1 MDSVVTEDRSGAD
14 DRFDT
19 ARITAAVDALAEKHA
34 GREDVFRSAL
44 AQLLKAEMIEA
55 RATAQ
60 AVLLKDRHGRRCA
73 ERLCFMQDEIIR
85 ILYSAA
91 TRHLYRSHVPSGAE
105 RMAVVATGGY
115 GRGLMAPE
123 SDIDLL
129 FILPYKQTAWGEQVA
144 EAILYCLWD
153 MGLKVGHAT
162 RSVDE
167 CIRQARGD
175 MTIRTAIL
183 ETRFLTGDQPLYDE
197 LVARFDKDVVQGTAS
212 EFVTAKL
219 AEREERHRRAG
230 QSRYLVEPN
239 VKDGKGGLRD
249 LHTLF
254 WIAKYVY
261 RVRETDELV
270 ERGVFDAQEYRTFRR
285 CADFLWSVRCNLHFV
300 SGRAEERLSF
310 DMQREIAV
318 RLGYTSHPG
327 MQDVER
333 FMKHY
338 FLVAKDV
345 GDLTAILCAK
355 LEDEQA
361 KPAPVLSRMVAR
373 LRPSAQR
380 RRVPDSD
387 DFIID
392 NNRINLAAPD
402 VFKHD
407 PVNLIRIFRLAQKNN
422 LAFHP
427 DAMRT
432 VTRSLKLINTQLRE
446 NPEANRLFMEI
457 LTSDNAEIVLR
468 RMNETGVLGHFI
480 RAFGKI
486 VSMMQFN
493 MYHHYTVD
501 EHLIRCVGYLQEIER
516 GGNDEFVVASD
527 LFRKIQP
534 EHRAVIYIT
543 TLLHDIAKGRPED
556 HSIAGAKVAR
566 RLCPR
571 LGFNAADTELVAWL
585 IEEHL
590 TMSTVAQSR
599 DLSDRK
605 TIENFAAVVQSVEQM
620 KLLTI
625 LTTAD
630 IRGVGP
636 GVWNGWKAQLLRTLY
651 YETEPVLTGGFS
663 EVNRAQRIAV
673 AQREFRAAFTE
684 WPEAELNAYI
694 GRHYPAY
701 WLKVDLQRKIRQAR
715 FIRASE
721 QAGHKLAINVGFDE
735 ARGVTELTILATD
748 HPWLLSIIAGACAS
762 AGANIVDAQIYTTT
776 DGRALDTI
784 AISREYDRDED
795 EGRRATRIGEMIEQV
810 LEGKLRLP
818 EVVAR
823 KARQPRQGARF
834 RGRAGSHH
842 QQPVVGPLHR
852 DRGLRPRP
860 PRPAV
865 SADDRDLEAQ
875 PQHCL
880 RPCRDLRRTR
890 PRRVLRHRPARRPD
904 QRADPA
910 GRDQERADSS
920 ARQRRQRRAA
930 GGVDALACHGQAPRA
945 IAISTSIDTTARSAG
960 GSSTPR
966 PISLI
971 IDFSGILDHPPARV
985 MTTEHALAAM
995 GFASL
1000 YPSYDRRARL
1010 RYGSSPAVGLATVGR
1025 ATARCLR

>member
-1 MDSVVTEDRSGAD
+1 MDSIATEQKAGVD
-14 DRFDT
+14 DRFDS
-19 ARITAAVDALAEKHA
+19 ARITAAVDALAEQYQ
-34 GREDVFRSAL
+34 GREDAFRTAM
-44 AQLLKAEMIEA
+44 AQLLKAELIAA
-55 RATAQ
+55 RDAAQ
-60 AVLLKDRHGRRCA
+60 AILLKDRHGRRCA
-73 ERLCFMQDEIIR
+73 ERLCHVQDEIIR

-91 TRHLYRSHVPSGAE
+91 TRHLYRSPIPSGAE

-167 CIRQARGD
+167 SIRQARGD

-183 ETRFLTGDQPLYDE
+183 ETRFLTGDKPLYEE
-197 LVARFDKDVVQGTAS
+197 LVERFDKEVVQGTAS

-219 AEREERHRRAG
+219 AEREERHRRGG

-239 VKDGKGGLRD
+239 VKDGKGALRD

-261 RVRETDELV
+261 RVRDTHELV
-270 ERGVFDAQEYRTFRR
+270 ARGVFDAQEYRSFRR
-285 CADFLWSVRCNLHFV
+285 CADFLWSVRCNLHFY

-310 DMQREIAV
+310 DLQREIAI

-338 FLVAKDV
+338 FLVAKEV
-345 GDLTAILCAK
+345 GNLTAILCAK
-355 LEDEQA
+355 LEDQQA
-361 KPAPVLSRMVAR
+361 KPAPVLSRMMAR
-373 LRPSAQR
+373 LRPTAAK

-387 DFIID
+387 DFIVD
-392 NNRINLAAPD
+392 NNRINVAAPD

-427 DAMRT
+427 DAMRD
-432 VTRSLKLINTQLRE
+432 VTRSLGLINAGLRE

-501 EHLIRCVGYLQEIER
+501 EHLIRCIGFLQDIER
-516 GGNDEFVVASD
+516 GGIEEFTLASD
-527 LFRKIQP
+527 LMRKSRP
-534 EHRAVIYIT
+534 EHRAVIYIA
-543 TLLHDIAKGRPED
+543 TLLHDVAKGRPED

-571 LGFNAADTELVAWL
+571 LGFSPADTELVAWL

-636 GVWNGWKAQLLRTLY
+636 GVWNGWKAQLLRSLY

-663 EVNRAQRIAV
+663 EVDRGKRLAA
-673 AQREFRAAFTE
+673 AHAEFRMAFAE
-684 WPEAELNAYI
+684 WPKDELDAYI
-694 GRHYPAY
+694 ARHYPAY
-701 WLKVDLQRKIRQAR
+701 WLKVELPRKIRHAR
-715 FIRASE
+715 FVRSSE

-735 ARGVTELTILATD
+735 VRGVTELTIFAAD

-784 AISREYDRDED
+784 SISREYDRDED
-795 EGRRATRIGEMIEQV
+795 EGRRATRIGEMIEDV

-818 EVVAR
+818 EAVAR
-823 KARQPRQGARF
+823 RTVRSKAKPFVIEPEVTINNQW
-834 RGRAGSHH
+834 S
-842 QQPVVGPLHR
+842 
-852 DRGLRPRP
+852 DRYTVIEVSGLDRPGLLYELTT
-860 PRPAV
+860 AISKLNLNIA
-865 SADDRDLEAQ
+865 SAHVA
-875 PQHCL
+875 
-880 RPCRDLRRTR
+880 TF
-890 PRRVLRHRPARRPD
+890 
-904 QRADPA
+904 
-910 GRDQERADSS
+910 GERARDVFYVTDLLGAQINAPTRQAAIKS
-920 ARQRRQRRAA
+920 ALTHVMAGDKAVQPAA
-930 GGVDALACHGQAPRA
+930 
-945 IAISTSIDTTARSAG
+945 
-960 GSSTPR
+960 
-966 PISLI
+966 
-971 IDFSGILDHPPARV
+971 
-985 MTTEHALAAM
+985 
-995 GFASL
+995 
-1000 YPSYDRRARL
+1000 
-1010 RYGSSPAVGLATVGR
+1010 
-1025 ATARCLR
+1025 

>member
-1 MDSVVTEDRSGAD
+1 MDSIATEHKAEVD

-19 ARITAAVDALAEKHA
+19 ARITAAIDALAEKHQ
-34 GREDVFRSAL
+34 GREDAFRSAM
-44 AQLLKAEMIEA
+44 AQLLKAELIAA
-55 RATAQ
+55 RAAAQ
-60 AVLLKDRHGRRCA
+60 AILLKDRHGRRCA
-73 ERLCFMQDEIIR
+73 ERLCHVQDEIIR

-91 TRHLYRSHVPSGAE
+91 TRHLYRSPIPSGAE

-167 CIRQARGD
+167 SIRQARGD

-183 ETRFLTGDQPLYDE
+183 ETRFLTGDKPLYDE
-197 LVARFDKDVVQGTAS
+197 LVARFDKEVVQGTAS
-212 EFVTAKL
+212 DFVTAKL
-219 AEREERHRRAG
+219 AEREERHRRGG

-239 VKDGKGGLRD
+239 VKDGKGALRD

-261 RVRETDELV
+261 RVRDTSELV
-270 ERGVFDAQEYRTFRR
+270 ERGVFDAQEYRSFRR
-285 CADFLWSVRCNLHFV
+285 CADFLWSVRCNLHFYCN
-300 SGRAEERLSF
+300 RAEERLSF
-310 DMQREIAV
+310 DLQREIAV

-338 FLVAKDV
+338 FLVAKEV
-345 GDLTAILCAK
+345 GNLTAILCAK
-355 LEDEQA
+355 LEDQQA
-361 KPAPVLSRMVAR
+361 KPAPVLSRMMAR
-373 LRPSAQR
+373 LRPTPVK

-387 DFIID
+387 DFIVD
-392 NNRINLAAPD
+392 NNRINVAAPD

-427 DAMRT
+427 DAMRD
-432 VTRSLKLINTQLRE
+432 VTRSLGLVNAQLRE

-457 LTSDNAEIVLR
+457 LTSNDAETVLR

-501 EHLIRCVGYLQEIER
+501 EHLIRCIGFLQDIER
-516 GGNDEFVVASD
+516 GGIEEFALASD
-527 LFRKIQP
+527 LMRKSRP
-534 EHRAVIYIT
+534 EHRAVIYIA
-543 TLLHDIAKGRPED
+543 TLLHDVAKGRPED

-571 LGFNAADTELVAWL
+571 LGFSPADTELVAWL

-636 GVWNGWKAQLLRTLY
+636 GVWNGWKAQLLRSLY

-663 EVNRAQRIAV
+663 EVDRGKRLAA
-673 AQREFRAAFTE
+673 AYAEFRMAFAE
-684 WPEAELNAYI
+684 WPENELDAYI

-701 WLKVDLQRKIRQAR
+701 WLKVELPRKIRHAR
-715 FIRASE
+715 FVRSSE

-735 ARGVTELTILATD
+735 VRGVTELTIFAAD

-784 AISREYDRDED
+784 SISREYDRDED
-795 EGRRATRIGEMIEQV
+795 EGRRATRIGEMIEDV

-818 EVVAR
+818 EAVAR
-823 KARQPRQGARF
+823 RTVRSKARPFVIEPEVTINNQW
-834 RGRAGSHH
+834 S
-842 QQPVVGPLHR
+842 
-852 DRGLRPRP
+852 DRYTVIEVSGLDRPGLLYELTT
-860 PRPAV
+860 AISKLNLNIA
-865 SADDRDLEAQ
+865 SAHVA
-875 PQHCL
+875 
-880 RPCRDLRRTR
+880 TF
-890 PRRVLRHRPARRPD
+890 
-904 QRADPA
+904 
-910 GRDQERADSS
+910 GERARDVFYVTDLLGAQINAPTRQAAIKS
-920 ARQRRQRRAA
+920 ALTHVMAGEKAVQPAA
-930 GGVDALACHGQAPRA
+930 
-945 IAISTSIDTTARSAG
+945 
-960 GSSTPR
+960 
-966 PISLI
+966 
-971 IDFSGILDHPPARV
+971 
-985 MTTEHALAAM
+985 
-995 GFASL
+995 
-1000 YPSYDRRARL
+1000 
-1010 RYGSSPAVGLATVGR
+1010 
-1025 ATARCLR
+1025 

>member
-1 MDSVVTEDRSGAD
+1 MESVVIESRPDAD
-14 DRFDT
+14 ERFDT
-19 ARITAAVDALAEKHA
+19 ARITAAVDALAEKHQ
-34 GREDVFRSAL
+34 GQEDVFRA
-44 AQLLKAEMIEA
+44 AMAKLLKAELHQASEA
-55 RATAQ
+55 AEA
-60 AVLLKDRHGRRCA
+60 ALLKDRHGRRCA
-73 ERLCFMQDEIIR
+73 ERLCFVQDEIIR
-85 ILYSAA
+85 VLFAAA
-91 TRHLYRSHVPSGAE
+91 TRHLYRSPVPTGAE

-115 GRGLMAPE
+115 GRGMMAPE

-129 FILPYKQTAWGEQVA
+129 FILPYEQTAWGEQVA

-183 ETRFLTGDQPLYDE
+183 ETRFLTGDQALYDQ
-197 LVARFDKDVVQGTAS
+197 LVERFDKEVVQGSAA

-261 RVRETDELV
+261 RVRDTDELA

-285 CADFLWSVRCNLHFV
+285 CADFLWSVRCNLHFFA
-300 SGRAEERLSF
+300 GRAEERLSF

-373 LRPSAQR
+373 LRPGAQR

-402 VFKHD
+402 VLKHD
-407 PVNLIRIFRLAQKNN
+407 PVNLIRIFQLAQKNN

-432 VTRSLKLINTQLRE
+432 VTRSLKLVNSQLRE

-457 LTSDNAEIVLR
+457 LTSDNAETVLR

-501 EHLIRCVGYLQEIER
+501 EHLLRCVGWLQEIER
-516 GGNDEFVVASD
+516 GSNDEFVLASD
-527 LFRKIQP
+527 LMRKIRP
-534 EHRAVIYIT
+534 EHRPVIYIT

-571 LGFNAADTELVAWL
+571 LGFSTADTELIAWL
-585 IEEHL
+585 IQEHL

-663 EVNRAQRIAV
+663 EVNRVQRVAV
-673 AQREFRAAFTE
+673 AQ
-684 WPEAELNAYI
+684 AELRAELKDWSPQQIDAYVAQ
-694 GRHYPAY
+694 HYPAY
-701 WLKVDLQRKIRQAR
+701 WLKVDLPHRVAHAR
-715 FIRASE
+715 FLRATE
-721 QAGHKLAINVGFDE
+721 EAGKSLATTFALDAE
-735 ARGVTELTILATD
+735 RGVTEITVLAPD
-748 HPWLLSIIAGACAS
+748 HPWLLSTLAGACAS

-823 KARQPRQGARF
+823 KAANRGKVRAFVVEPEVTINNQWSDRYTVIEVSGLDRPGLLYQLTTAISKLNLNIASAHVATFGERARDVFYVTDLLGAQINAPTRQA
-834 RGRAGSHH
+834 AIK
-842 QQPVVGPLHR
+842 
-852 DRGLRPRP
+852 
-860 PRPAV
+860 
-865 SADDRDLEAQ
+865 SALIHLLASEDDAAQ
-875 PQHCL
+875 P
-880 RPCRDLRRTR
+880 
-890 PRRVLRHRPARRPD
+890 
-904 QRADPA
+904 
-910 GRDQERADSS
+910 
-920 ARQRRQRRAA
+920 AA
-930 GGVDALACHGQAPRA
+930 
-945 IAISTSIDTTARSAG
+945 
-960 GSSTPR
+960 
-966 PISLI
+966 
-971 IDFSGILDHPPARV
+971 
-985 MTTEHALAAM
+985 
-995 GFASL
+995 
-1000 YPSYDRRARL
+1000 
-1010 RYGSSPAVGLATVGR
+1010 
-1025 ATARCLR
+1025 

>member
-1 MDSVVTEDRSGAD
+1 MDTIVREPRPEPEQ
-14 DRFDT
+14 RFDSG
-19 ARITAAVDALAEKHA
+19 RIAAAVEALAMKHS
-34 GREDVFRSAL
+34 GRDDVFRTAVV
-44 AQLLKAEMIEA
+44 QFLKAELAAA
-55 RATAQ
+55 RAAAQ
-60 AVLLKDRHGRRCA
+60 KLLLKDRHGRRCA
-73 ERLCFMQDEIIR
+73 ERLCLVQDEIIR
-85 ILYSAA
+85 ILYGAA
-91 TRHLYRSHVPSGAE
+91 TEHLYRTQIPSGAE

-162 RSVDE
+162 RSVE
-167 CIRQARGD
+167 ESIRQARGD

-183 ETRFLTGDQPLYDE
+183 EMRFLTGDRPLYDE
-197 LVARFDKDVVQGTAS
+197 LVDRFDKEVVQGTAT

-261 RVRETDELV
+261 RVRETDELL

-285 CADFLWSVRCNLHFV
+285 CADFLWSVRCNLHFL

-310 DMQREIAV
+310 DLQREIAV

-355 LEDEQA
+355 LEDQQA
-361 KPAPVLSRMVAR
+361 KPAPVLSRMMAR
-373 LRPSAQR
+373 LRPSMNR
-380 RRVPDSD
+380 RRLPESD
-387 DFIID
+387 DFIVD
-392 NNRINLAAPD
+392 NNRINLAGPD

-407 PVNLIRIFRLAQKNN
+407 PVNLIRIFRVAQKNN

-432 VTRSLKLINTQLRE
+432 VARSLKLVNTELRE

-457 LTSDNAEIVLR
+457 LTSNDAEVVLR

-480 RAFGKI
+480 RSFGRI

-501 EHLIRCVGYLQEIER
+501 EHLIRCIGFLQDIER
-516 GGNDEFVVASD
+516 GGVDELALASD
-527 LFRKIQP
+527 LMRKIRP
-534 EHRAVIYIT
+534 EHRAVIYIAV
-543 TLLHDIAKGRPED
+543 LLHDIAKGRPED

-571 LGFNAADTELVAWL
+571 LGFSPADTETVAWL

-590 TMSTVAQSR
+590 VMSTVAQSR
-599 DLSDRK
+599 DLSDRR

-636 GVWNGWKAQLLRTLY
+636 GVWNGWKAQLLKTLY

-663 EVNRAQRIAV
+663 EVNRARRITA
-673 AQREFRAAFTE
+673 AQAEFRMAFTE
-684 WPEAELNAYI
+684 WPTEEIDAYV

-701 WLKVDLQRKIRQAR
+701 WLKVELARKIRQAR

-721 QAGHKLAINVGFDE
+721 LAGHTLAINVGFDE
-735 ARGVTELTILATD
+735 ARGVTELTILAVD

-795 EGRRATRIGEMIEQV
+795 EGRRARRIGEMIEQV

-823 KARQPRQGARF
+823 
-834 RGRAGSHH
+834 
-842 QQPVVGPLHR
+842 R
-852 DRGLRPRP
+852 D
-860 PRPAV
+860 
-865 SADDRDLEAQ
+865 
-875 PQHCL
+875 
-880 RPCRDLRRTR
+880 
-890 PRRVLRHRPARRPD
+890 
-904 QRADPA
+904 A
-910 GRDQERADSS
+910 GRGKVKAFVVEPEVAINNQWSELYTVIEVSGLDRPGLLYELTTAISKLNLNIASAHVATFGERARDVFYITDLLGAQIS
-920 ARQRRQRRAA
+920 APTRQAA
-930 GGVDALACHGQAPRA
+930 
-945 IAISTSIDTTARSAG
+945 IRSALLHLL
-960 GSSTPR
+960 SSDER
-966 PISLI
+966 AEQ
-971 IDFSGILDHPPARV
+971 PA
-985 MTTEHALAAM
+985 A
-995 GFASL
+995 
-1000 YPSYDRRARL
+1000 
-1010 RYGSSPAVGLATVGR
+1010 
-1025 ATARCLR
+1025 